1 VATAPI
7 AMAINASVV
16 FIFMPKCMLSVIKN
30 MKTPQ
35 MAIMCMLA
43 LNLNNASI
51 KQANVETRIPTKK

>member
-1 VATAPI
+1 
-7 AMAINASVV
+7 MAINASVV